1 MTILNML
8 FLGPIKS
15 SFTFSLVVLVK
26 EHSEKKIDFSYLF
39 VGRKC
44 FGWICWR
51 HFVGRVLE
59 FRYQLNCRLQTCC
72 EKIWL
77 CDCEKNRKVA
87 FYDWCVI
94 NLQENSIA
102 DFFFSCKY
110 SERWFVLRF
119 VVAAAKSEW
128 VSDNDKAKRKNQQL
142 RTMNHIQQCW
152 VKLATYVSA

>member
-102 DFFFSCKY
+102 DFFFRANTVSDDLFC
-110 SERWFVLRF
+110 VLLLLRQR
-119 VVAAAKSEW
+119 VSEW
-128 VSDNDKAKRKNQQL
+128 VTMTKRSAKTSNCVRWIIFSNVEW
-142 RTMNHIQQCW
+142 N
-152 VKLATYVSA
+152 